1 MKITLANQNSENT
14 TNYSS
19 VVSNEQYHPPELTR
33 VRSSMKDFK
42 NLKKIVNLEDHYK
55 VFDKIGEGGFAQ
67 VFKA

>member
-1 MKITLANQNSENT
+1 
-14 TNYSS
+14 
-19 VVSNEQYHPPELTR
+19 
-33 VRSSMKDFK
+33 MKDFK